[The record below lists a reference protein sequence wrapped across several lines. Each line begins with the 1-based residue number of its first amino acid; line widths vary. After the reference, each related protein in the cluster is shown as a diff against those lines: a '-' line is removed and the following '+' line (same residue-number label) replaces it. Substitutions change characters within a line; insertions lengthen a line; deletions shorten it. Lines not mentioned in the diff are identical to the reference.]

1 MITDILTLTPE
12 FGFQESIEYKTAVTE
27 SETGEEVRD
36 ALVDDGLREFKLKLD
51 FRAKEAIDTIWD
63 FYIARQGATDDFL
76 IKIITEFAATDEPV
90 GTGDG
95 TTRQF
100 LLDSFPVDISEN
112 NTAKLDGVLTTAYA
126 LSNDTANEKSY
137 ITFTQAPTLG
147 QAITASYEFYF
158 RVRFKDDR
166 LTRELIQHDLL
177 NVGID
182 LKEVR
187 WNTYFPFSGNSSSS
201 SSSSS
206 AGNIATRWYSICDRL
221 DTGSELQYTTW
232 DGASTVYANELPRI
246 FPAAKVTTKFS
257 IASMHI
263 YLNTAPGVGKKRVF
277 TVYHN
282 DQPTNLTMTISGL
295 STSGRKNAQVNCEN
309 GDLVYL
315 REDQHNTPAS
325 TNVNLGFNLRT
336 GDPRKCPV
344 IGPSGYQAWAQMT
357 DNGSSGLSGIFATYP
372 GDGLA
377 CHTLITTPGIFR
389 NMQVRVPVTFY
400 SQGGSFPLVPMKLIK
415 KVGTD
420 KFVDQGLSAT
430 VTDMQVRGEDATN
443 YCSVA
448 AGDYIGWQSTAYNPL
463 APQLASID
471 FLPDNPKESNHG
483 KGNFGHPFS
492 TSADLYD
499 CFHGEDKFLALSAR
513 AEPFTICPIAG
524 IIKNITIQSIGVAFV
539 AGFPGTFVI
548 RKNGVDTSLTGTLSN
563 LVSSVVI
570 SGTLSVNVGDRIS
583 IKAKQ
588 IGAAPTYPSGY
599 YLNASTNIGWTFR
612 STNGGEWPC
621 FSVYSKT

>member
-51 FRAKEAIDTIWD
+51 FRSKAAIDTIWD

-112 NTAKLDGVLTTAYA
+112 NTAKLDGVLTTAYV

-206 AGNIATRWYSICDRL
+206 AGNIATRWYSICDNL
-221 DTGSELQYTTW
+221 SSSSALNYLTG
-232 DGASTVYANELPRI
+232 DGADIFYQNELPRSYVA
-246 FPAAKVTTKFS
+246 PKVTTKFS
-257 IASMHI
+257 LASMHV

-277 TVYHN
+277 TVYRN
-282 DQPTNLTMTISGL
+282 DLPTNLTVTIPGL

-309 GDLVYL
+309 GDWVYL

-325 TNVNLGFNLRT
+325 TNVNLGFTMRT
-336 GDPRKCPV
+336 SDPRKCPV
-344 IGPSGYQAWAQMT
+344 LGPSAYKAWAPMT
-357 DNGSSGLSGIFATYP
+357 DDANYGLAGLAAAYP

-377 CHTLITTPGIFR
+377 CHTLITTPGVFR
-389 NMQVRVPVTFY
+389 NMQVRWPYTFY
-400 SQGGSFPLVPMKLIK
+400 SYGGSSPLVPMKLVK
-415 KVGTD
+415 KVGVD
-420 KFVDQGLSAT
+420 KFVDQGISAT
-430 VTDMQVRGEDATN
+430 IADMQVRGEDVTHS
-443 YCSVA
+443 CSVA
-448 AGDYIGWQSTAYNPL
+448 SGDYIGWQSTTFNPL

-483 KGNFGHPFS
+483 KSFFAHPFS
-492 TSADLYD
+492 TGADTYD
-499 CFHGEDKFLALSAR
+499 CFHGSSDWLALSAR
-513 AEPFTICPIAG
+513 AEPFTVCPIAG
-524 IIKNITIQSIGVAFV
+524 IIKNITIQTTGIAFV

-548 RKNGVDTSLTGTLSN
+548 RKNGVDTTLTGTLSN

-570 SGTLSVNVGDRIS
+570 PGSLSVSVGDRIS
-583 IKAKQ
+583 IKARQ
-588 IGAAPTYPSGY
+588 IGASPGYPPGGYTYS
-599 YLNASTNIGWTFR
+599 STNIGWTFR